1 MLATGSGAEG
11 ADFALAERVTAA
23 VRSVLGSPDAMIPLH
38 EPEFRGREWDYVK
51 ACLDTGWVSSVGS
64 YVDRMEQD
72 LAAFT
77 GIEHAIAAV
86 NGTAALHVCCILAGI
101 EAGDEVLVPSLTFIA
116 TANAISYQRATP
128 HFVDSERV
136 SLGVDAAALAAHLDR
151 IAVRSG
157 GLCRNR
163 ATGAVI
169 RALVVTHIFGHA
181 ADLDALGRVCDDWG
195 LVLIEDAAEAL
206 GTHYRGRHVGGDGR
220 LAALSFN
227 GNKLM
232 TTGGGGAV
240 LTRDAELARRAKH
253 ITTVAR
259 SPHRWNFVHDEIGYN
274 YRMPNINA
282 ALGCAQLERVPD
294 MLARKRLLADDYRA
308 AFAPLN
314 SVRFL
319 DEPDYGTSNFWLNAL
334 VIDGAT
340 LAQRDAMLAAL
351 NDANFMSRPIWTL
364 IHRLPMYRDCP
375 RAELGN
381 AEALERE
388 VINVPSS
395 ANLAD
400 RR

>member
-23 VRSVLGSPDAMIPLH
+23 VRSVLGAPDAMIPLH

-64 YVDRMEQD
+64 YVDRIEQD

-77 GIEHAIAAV
+77 GVEHAIAAV
-86 NGTAALHVCCILAGI
+86 NGTAALHVCCILAGV

-116 TANAISYQRATP
+116 TVNAISYQRATP

-163 ATGAVI
+163 VTGAVI
-169 RALVVTHIFGHA
+169 RALMVTHIFGHA
-181 ADLDALGRVCDDWG
+181 ADLDALSRVCDDWG

-259 SPHRWNFVHDEIGYN
+259 SPHRWNFIHDEIGYN

-340 LAQRDAMLAAL
+340 IAQRDAILAAL

>member
-1 MLATGSGAEG
+1 MLATDLGAEG
-11 ADFALAERVTAA
+11 AEALAERVTAA
-23 VRSVLGSPDAMIPLH
+23 VRSVLGAPEAMVPLH

-51 ACLDTGWVSSVGS
+51 DCLDTGWVSSVGA
-64 YVDRMEQD
+64 YVDRIERD
-72 LAAFT
+72 LAGFT
-77 GIEHAIAAV
+77 GVEHAV
-86 NGTAALHVCCILAGI
+86 GI
-101 EAGDEVLVPSLTFIA
+101 EAGDEVLVPSLTFVA
-116 TANAISYQRATP
+116 TVNAISYQRAIP

-136 SLGVDAAALAAHLDR
+136 ALGVDAAALARHLDR
-151 IAVRSG
+151 VAERRG

-169 RALVVTHIFGHA
+169 RALVVTHIFGHP
-181 ADLDALGRVCDDWG
+181 ADLDALARICDDWG

-206 GTHYRGRHVGGDGR
+206 GTRYRGRHVGGDGR

-227 GNKLM
+227 GNKVM
-232 TTGGGGAV
+232 TSGGGGAV
-240 LTRDAELARRAKH
+240 LTRDPDLARRAKH
-253 ITTVAR
+253 LTTVAR
-259 SPHRWNFVHDEIGYN
+259 TQHRWNFVHDEIGYN

-294 MLARKRLLADDYRA
+294 MLARKRRLADSYRA

-314 SVRFL
+314 SVQFL

-334 VIDGAT
+334 IVEGAS
-340 LAQRDAMLAAL
+340 LEQREELLAAL
-351 NDANFMSRPIWTL
+351 NGANYMSRPIWTL

-375 RAELGN
+375 RAPLAN

-388 VINVPSS
+388 VINLPSS

-400 RR
+400 GW